1 MNSKVEDNDEFYAG
15 SEYDYKDDVQ
25 GVIESV
31 LHQGGDDRDDGSD
44 QDYEDDYDNAS

>member
-25 GVIESV
+25 GVCVTI
-31 LHQGGDDRDDGSD
+31 
-44 QDYEDDYDNAS
+44 